1 MLQKIANPPLPVVWE
16 SGRLSKT
23 FGQPEMKRCATS
35 DFPEDHCTVRTHAV
49 REGSNAHVAIYF
61 KRADQNRMVAYMYG
75 EQGDRKVGFNS
86 GGCSVL
92 DLPHILK
99 IINDIEGMLASLKS

>member
-61 KRADQNRMVAYMYG
+61 KRADQNRMVAY
-75 EQGDRKVGFNS
+75 S

-92 DLPHILK
+92 DLPHVLK